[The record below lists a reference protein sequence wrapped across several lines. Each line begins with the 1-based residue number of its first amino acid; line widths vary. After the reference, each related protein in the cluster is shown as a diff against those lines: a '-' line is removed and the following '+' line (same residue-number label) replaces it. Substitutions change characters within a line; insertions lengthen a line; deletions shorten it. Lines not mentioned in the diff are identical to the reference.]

1 MRCINR
7 VVVAGNL
14 GRDPEIGA
22 TRKGML
28 VAKFSVAVDTPRPG
42 GMPRTVW
49 FQCLALKD
57 QAEFVKRSLNHGDPV
72 YVEGSLEPYEYQPRG
87 STRKLEAFRILVERI
102 RPLPRSQP
110 PAFDFAGTEEKRVV

>member
-1 MRCINR
+1 MHCINR

-14 GRDPEIGA
+14 GRDPEVGA
-22 TRKGML
+22 TPKGML

-42 GMPRTVW
+42 GATRTVW

-72 YVEGSLEPYEYQPRG
+72 YVEGSLELYEYTAQG
-87 STRKLEAFRILVERI
+87 SKQRLQAFRILVDRI
-102 RPLPRSQP
+102 KPLARLDSPTL
-110 PAFDFAGTEEKRVV
+110 DFASAQ